1 MTRDVVFYT
10 CKEEE
15 NLPNRK
21 GNTMTTVKTIMDG
34 VLPVKPLSY
43 VLGADWNYL
52 YSDSWKGIEFD
63 VHACMNGEIVAV
75 IGD

>member
-1 MTRDVVFYT
+1 MRCHVVSYT
-10 CKEEE
+10 CKEEG

-21 GNTMTTVKTIMDG
+21 GKVMTTVKTIMDG
-34 VLPVKPLSY
+34 TLPVKPLSY
-43 VLGADWNYL
+43 VLGEDWTYL
-52 YSDSWKGIEFD
+52 YSDSWKGVEFD